1 MDVITNTS
9 MERYRDV
16 LDTMLTRGVFGRSD
30 DEKPVCAVLCGKTFE
45 VGEKVTLLLKPEIE
59 VIHFINSF
67 EDAKDNL
74 GELLAGRGPKQSCK
88 SNHIGSH
95 NYSQLPRAVIFGR
108 AFAEGEVNELNRLY
122 RSTSSVPVAWIAGEE
137 SIVPPPQPGPG
148 YAEAGAENVKRA
160 FERWREAG
168 AKSDVIVY
176 Y

>member
-16 LDTMLTRGVFGRSD
+16 LDTMLTREISGGSD
-30 DEKPVCAVLCGKTFE
+30 EEEPVCAILCGKTFE
-45 VGEKVTLLLKPEIE
+45 VGEKVTSLLKPEIE
-59 VIHFINSF
+59 VIHFINSC

-74 GELLAGRGPKQSCK
+74 GELLAGHGPTQSCK
-88 SNHIGSH
+88 PNHIGSH
-95 NYSQLPRAVIFGR
+95 DYNQLPRAVIFGR

-122 RSTSSVPVAWIAGEE
+122 RSTSSVPVAWVAGKP
-137 SIVPPPQPGPG
+137 SVVPPSQPGPG

-168 AKSDVIVY
+168 AKSDEIVY